1 MSLKTIQEVQ
11 VAIVNTASAMITL
24 TVSSDFSLA
33 LSMWTSVRVLPSG
46 LDLEDQDGGKTGCC
60 ESLLYL

>member
-1 MSLKTIQEVQ
+1 M
-11 VAIVNTASAMITL
+11 AIVNTASAMITL